1 MECLNCKHNGRVQS
15 EGHEWCTNCGSQ
27 LPGSQHW
34 VVGFQ
39 QSHFPRGQVYNRRK
53 RFVRY
58 LKGLGLGK
66 AVTQKW
72 YSILDLYSKFEFCWT
87 GSPSERT
94 YFFAKPV
101 MLKACCSLLG
111 VEATLPG
118 LKDKNREHV
127 QFAELDRIRSGPVWN
142 RYYGS

>member
-1 MECLNCKHNGRVQS
+1 MECHHCGHKGHVQS
-15 EGHEWCTNCGSQ
+15 EGHSWCTSCGAQ
-27 LPGSQHW
+27 VPGTQTF

-58 LKGLGLGK
+58 MKSLTLDG
-66 AVTQKW
+66 AVLDKW
-72 YSILDLYSKFEFCWT
+72 YSILDLYSKFEFCWSSST
-87 GSPSERT
+87 SERT

-101 MLKACCSLLG
+101 MLKVCCHLLG
-111 VEATLPG
+111 VKADLPG

-127 QFAELDRIRSGPVWN
+127 QFAELDRIRGGPVWQ
-142 RYYGS
+142 RYYGA